1 MRRQT
6 IIALALALMLAPVAA
21 DAQKVRIFKK
31 IAAPDRP
38 PEGTELIEEMAPP
51 DPATAQAAIA
61 DALQNWNEP
70 GFGGSLSEDFQD
82 KERLLDNFAND
93 VPLDAELRVTSVRN
107 YQPMQQFGRIGDN
120 GNVELTTRVQFT
132 ADTEIQFNDPARGF
146 RRLTGTNDF
155 VADIVEE
162 LVPIPE

>member
-6 IIALALALMLAPVAA
+6 ILALLVLVLLAPAMA
-21 DAQKVRIFKK
+21 EAQKVRIFKK
-31 IAAPDRP
+31 IAAPEQP

-51 DPATAQAAIA
+51 DPATAQAAITE
-61 DALQNWNEP
+61 ALQGWNEP
-70 GFGGSLSEDFQD
+70 GFGGSISEDFQD
-82 KERLLDNFAND
+82 KDRLLDNFSND
-93 VPLDAELRVTSVRN
+93 VPLDAELRVTGVRN

-162 LVPIPE
+162 LVPIVE